1 MRAGA
6 LRQRVTIQKNEQS
19 RSPSG
24 GVINNWLNVAEVWAE
39 VKYISGRELVA
50 SGRILSEATVRIWLR
65 YRADITTANRIFYQ
79 GDSASGQFFN
89 IVAVIPDPQHTR
101 LELLCKR
108 GLPNG

>member
-65 YRADITTANRIFYQ
+65 YRADITTTHRIIYQ
-79 GDSASGQFFN
+79 GDSIHSQTFA
-89 IVAVIPDPQHTR
+89 IVAVIPDPKRTH
-101 LELLCKR
+101 LELLCK
-108 GLPNG
+108 GGVKYG

>member
-6 LRQRVTIQKNEQS
+6 LRHRVTIQKNEQS

-24 GVINNWLNVAEVWAE
+24 GVIKKWVNVAEVWAE

-65 YRADITTANRIFYQ
+65 YRADITTIYRVFYQ
-79 GDSASGQFFN
+79 GDSTQGQFFD
-89 IVAVIPDPQHTR
+89 IVAVIPDPKRTH
-101 LELLCKR
+101 LELLCK
-108 GLPNG
+108 GGVKYA